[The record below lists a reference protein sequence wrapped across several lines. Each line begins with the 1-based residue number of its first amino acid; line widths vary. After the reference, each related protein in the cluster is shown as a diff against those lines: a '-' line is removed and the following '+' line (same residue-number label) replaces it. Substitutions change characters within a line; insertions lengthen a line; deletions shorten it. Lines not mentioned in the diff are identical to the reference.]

1 MLTYVLL
8 ALVSAVAMAS
18 SGIIARFSGL
28 SAAELTFYR
37 LAVGALCL
45 LVFVACTGRL
55 KTLKGKPDWRMAVNG
70 VLLVGFMLTFLSA
83 IEYISLANAIML
95 VYLAPPLS
103 AFVAHWLLDE
113 RLDLPDSSLIALS
126 FFGFAMLQQVGAAL
140 RSGLFVFTS
149 NVDGQFQKAGFD
161 AQALVEVHG
170 SIHHLQCQR
179 GCHGEIWPADGF
191 EPKVAEDDCRLL
203 NEPPHC
209 RHCGEIA
216 RPNILMFD
224 DWNWLG
230 SRTASQESRFD
241 DWLRV
246 QHRPPLTVEIG
257 AGTNVITVRS
267 FAEVIG
273 GALIRINPE
282 PESALPAGAL
292 HLRCGALEGI
302 AAIHRALAA
311 AGFFN
316 LAPPAA

>member
-45 LVFVACTGRL
+45 LVFVACTGRI

-126 FFGFAMLQQVGAAL
+126 FFGFAMLQQFKFDLVLHADQFPGLVFGLMSLLAYSGFLLLNRRSLPAHSQLQRTFYQLIIGACCVLPFLTGINMPSADKLIWIALAGIFPGFIAIYCAIVALQHLPTRVYATLAYLEPVTVILAGWWLFNESLTVLQLGGVLLIILTGLLLAL
-140 RSGLFVFTS
+140 RHKPA
-149 NVDGQFQKAGFD
+149 KAVVAVAD
-161 AQALVEVHG
+161 AV
-170 SIHHLQCQR
+170 
-179 GCHGEIWPADGF
+179 
-191 EPKVAEDDCRLL
+191 RL
-203 NEPPHC
+203 
-209 RHCGEIA
+209 
-216 RPNILMFD
+216 
-224 DWNWLG
+224 
-230 SRTASQESRFD
+230 
-241 DWLRV
+241 
-246 QHRPPLTVEIG
+246 
-257 AGTNVITVRS
+257 
-267 FAEVIG
+267 
-273 GALIRINPE
+273 
-282 PESALPAGAL
+282 
-292 HLRCGALEGI
+292 
-302 AAIHRALAA
+302 
-311 AGFFN
+311 
-316 LAPPAA
+316 